1 MDAASVAA
9 WAAPT
14 AVVSGW
20 VGSALRGLWH
30 RQQAAKARDDRLAD
44 VLTKLYSAVV
54 GTDADEF
61 GPARP
66 GLISQVT
73 ALAEQVGHIGE
84 MASNNAR
91 ELVRH
96 ESWHQLE
103 DKRSWP
109 NPIPAS
115 NGQPTQSPAAKA

>member
-14 AVVSGW
+14 AVMSGW

-84 MASNNAR
+84 MAM
-91 ELVRH
+91 L
-96 ESWHQLE
+96 LE
-103 DKRSWP
+103 K
-109 NPIPAS
+109 
-115 NGQPTQSPAAKA
+115 